1 MSSQR
6 APGRVR
12 AAASQSRPV
21 RAASS
26 RFGPIEDSYG
36 LALLL
41 VLATICC
48 LAVAGEDAAARLVSV
63 VLGGTTLLFVLRASS
78 ASERVQRI
86 SLVVVTGAVLSASV
100 VMLLGQGRWPD
111 IGGGLVS
118 LFLAFVAPLVIL
130 RHIIRSLRVSFQL
143 VLGALCAIIAT
154 AGDGLFFVQLTHPT
168 LPDFLYF
175 SYTTLSTTGY
185 GDLTAAGSLDRM
197 VGISEALIGQ
207 LFLVS
212 AVAVLAGNIG
222 HELNVRV
229 DRRGGA
235 VDRDTT
241 ASSGTPD
248 DVGADGPRP

>member
-118 LFLAFVAPLVIL
+118 LFLAFVAP
-130 RHIIRSLRVSFQL
+130 
-143 VLGALCAIIAT
+143 
-154 AGDGLFFVQLTHPT
+154 
-168 LPDFLYF
+168 
-175 SYTTLSTTGY
+175 
-185 GDLTAAGSLDRM
+185 
-197 VGISEALIGQ
+197 
-207 LFLVS
+207 
-212 AVAVLAGNIG
+212 
-222 HELNVRV
+222 
-229 DRRGGA
+229 
-235 VDRDTT
+235 
-241 ASSGTPD
+241 
-248 DVGADGPRP
+248 